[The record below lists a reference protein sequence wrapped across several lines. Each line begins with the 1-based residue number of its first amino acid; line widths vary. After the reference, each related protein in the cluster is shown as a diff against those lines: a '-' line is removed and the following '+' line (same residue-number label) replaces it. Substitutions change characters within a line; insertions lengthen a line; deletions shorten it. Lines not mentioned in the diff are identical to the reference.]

1 METAR
6 IFKTCKFRPRPTDD
20 QAARLEQWFAS
31 ARWICNA
38 ALEQR
43 ETYGRR
49 KGTDLH
55 GRPSPFKGCGKKTD
69 DVIIQDSEVGW
80 RMLSND
86 PDLAW
91 LTDMPSACRQV
102 ALQDLDKAFDR
113 FFRKQRGFPTFRT
126 RARNTAMRCSFDGF
140 QMGVLSATVDP
151 EAISVDGVL
160 LPFWN
165 ARCAERQSMW

>member
-6 IFKTCKFRPRPTDD
+6 IFKTRKFRFCPTDD

-31 ARWICNA
+31 ARWVYNA

-55 GRPSPFKGCGKKTD
+55 GRLSLFKGSGKKTD

-80 RMLSND
+80 RMLSD
-86 PDLAW
+86 DRDLAW
-91 LTDMPSACRQV
+91 LTDMPAVCR
-102 ALQDLDKAFDR
+102 
-113 FFRKQRGFPTFRT
+113 
-126 RARNTAMRCSFDGF
+126 
-140 QMGVLSATVDP
+140 
-151 EAISVDGVL
+151 
-160 LPFWN
+160 
-165 ARCAERQSMW
+165 